1 MRIRRKPWARPELAA
16 CPFCIDEP
24 EKQLGHWHQMFE
36 REQPLHLELGCGKG
50 GFMAQ
55 KAVANP
61 DINFLAVDIKSDILG
76 LTKRNIEAAF
86 AQQERPVDNVRIFA
100 YDIERILQ
108 VLSKEDVVDRIY
120 INFCNPWPKKKHKK
134 KRLTYPRQLFSYQ
147 EFLKDGGE
155 IWFKTDDDELFE
167 ESLEYFKLCGF
178 TQKYLTRDLANS
190 GFAENILTEH
200 EKMFMEQGIPIKFL
214 IAQNHGRISQLP
226 PVIPKDSEE
235 QEKESGRMKAICNGR
250 LVMHDRILEGQA
262 LLFDEKIIGIV
273 PPEQLPTDCERIDV
287 QGALVTP
294 GLFDVHIH
302 GSGGCDTMDGTEQ
315 ALHTIASTVVKNGV
329 TRFLATS
336 VTLPLERT
344 AQVFD
349 TVREVVGKSGEGWD
363 AAVIEGINMEGPF
376 INPAYKGAHEENYIA
391 DVDFDFMQ
399 RYSDVIRLV
408 TVAPEKSGAME
419 FIKKLTTQ
427 TSIRVSI
434 GHTAA
439 TYEQAMEAIENG
451 ATQVTHLYN
460 AMTPMHHRKP
470 GVVTAAL
477 RSNVYTEM
485 ICDTIH
491 VHPAMF
497 QFVMD
502 CKTNDRFV
510 LITDCMR
517 AGGMP
522 QGEYTLGELKV
533 VVDQNSARLT
543 DGTLAGSILSLNRAI
558 ANVRANTD
566 KPLWEIVNPAR
577 ALGMQDRIGSL
588 RAGCN
593 ADFAIF
599 DDQMN
604 TLMTLVDGRIVY
616 RKEENR

>member
-1 MRIRRKPWARPELAA
+1 
-16 CPFCIDEP
+16 
-24 EKQLGHWHQMFE
+24 
-36 REQPLHLELGCGKG
+36 
-50 GFMAQ
+50 
-55 KAVANP
+55 
-61 DINFLAVDIKSDILG
+61 
-76 LTKRNIEAAF
+76 
-86 AQQERPVDNVRIFA
+86 
-100 YDIERILQ
+100 
-108 VLSKEDVVDRIY
+108 
-120 INFCNPWPKKKHKK
+120 
-134 KRLTYPRQLFSYQ
+134 
-147 EFLKDGGE
+147 
-155 IWFKTDDDELFE
+155 
-167 ESLEYFKLCGF
+167 
-178 TQKYLTRDLANS
+178 
-190 GFAENILTEH
+190 
-200 EKMFMEQGIPIKFL
+200 
-214 IAQNHGRISQLP
+214 
-226 PVIPKDSEE
+226 
-235 QEKESGRMKAICNGR
+235 
-250 LVMHDRILEGQA
+250 
-262 LLFDEKIIGIV
+262 
-273 PPEQLPTDCERIDV
+273 
-287 QGALVTP
+287 
-294 GLFDVHIH
+294 
-302 GSGGCDTMDGTEQ
+302 
-315 ALHTIASTVVKNGV
+315 
-329 TRFLATS
+329 
-336 VTLPLERT
+336 
-344 AQVFD
+344 
-349 TVREVVGKSGEGWD
+349 
-363 AAVIEGINMEGPF
+363 MEGPF

-408 TVAPEKSGAME
+408 TVAPEKNGAME

-427 TSIRVSI
+427 TPIRVSI

-566 KPLWEIVNPAR
+566 KPLWEIVNAATLNPAR

>member
-226 PVIPKDSEE
+226 PVVPKDNEE
-235 QEKESGRMKAICNGR
+235 QEKERGRMKAICNGR

-302 GSGGCDTMDGTEQ
+302 GSGG
-315 ALHTIASTVVKNGV
+315 
-329 TRFLATS
+329 
-336 VTLPLERT
+336 
-344 AQVFD
+344 
-349 TVREVVGKSGEGWD
+349 
-363 AAVIEGINMEGPF
+363 
-376 INPAYKGAHEENYIA
+376 
-391 DVDFDFMQ
+391 
-399 RYSDVIRLV
+399 
-408 TVAPEKSGAME
+408 
-419 FIKKLTTQ
+419 
-427 TSIRVSI
+427 
-434 GHTAA
+434 
-439 TYEQAMEAIENG
+439 
-451 ATQVTHLYN
+451 
-460 AMTPMHHRKP
+460 
-470 GVVTAAL
+470 
-477 RSNVYTEM
+477 
-485 ICDTIH
+485 
-491 VHPAMF
+491 
-497 QFVMD
+497 
-502 CKTNDRFV
+502 
-510 LITDCMR
+510 
-517 AGGMP
+517 
-522 QGEYTLGELKV
+522 
-533 VVDQNSARLT
+533 
-543 DGTLAGSILSLNRAI
+543 
-558 ANVRANTD
+558 
-566 KPLWEIVNPAR
+566 
-577 ALGMQDRIGSL
+577 
-588 RAGCN
+588 
-593 ADFAIF
+593 
-599 DDQMN
+599 
-604 TLMTLVDGRIVY
+604 
-616 RKEENR
+616 